1 MGYIINIDFLVISSS
16 IDVLSFA
23 LKGANLCKVIVVTQK
38 EKIDIVT
45 NLAQGGIAA
54 VLDIGDSFEN
64 HIKDTHD
71 VGYSKICYLS
81 CAI

>member
-1 MGYIINIDFLVISSS
+1 M
-16 IDVLSFA
+16 VLSFA
-23 LKGANLCKVIVVTQK
+23 LKGANLCEVIVVTQK

-71 VGYSKICYLS
+71 EGYSKICYLS